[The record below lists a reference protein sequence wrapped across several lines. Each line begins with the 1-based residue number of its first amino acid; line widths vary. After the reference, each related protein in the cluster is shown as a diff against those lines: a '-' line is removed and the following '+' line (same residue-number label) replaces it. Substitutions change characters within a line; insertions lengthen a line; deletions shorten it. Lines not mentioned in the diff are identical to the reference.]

1 MPIRASATITALL
14 TADVSTQACL
24 AHGLSQSQSRGSDAL
39 KCYYPEEEK
48 KLTIVS
54 LVPGLAGF
62 FYCVLRLALFF
73 LCLCQYRM
81 RQNEAIQVQ
90 LA

>member
-1 MPIRASATITALL
+1 MPIRTSATITAPL

-24 AHGLSQSQSRGSDAL
+24 AHGLSQSQSRGSDPL

-54 LVPGLAGF
+54 LVPGLAWVF
-62 FYCVLRLALFF
+62 FVIVYFV
-73 LCLCQYRM
+73 
-81 RQNEAIQVQ
+81 
-90 LA
+90 